1 MQPYWFRR
9 RSTASKGADPGE
21 IREPILFNGLRC
33 PAGRCR
39 PGTVRSSALSHTV
52 LWVTDQNAA
61 DGLMLSVIWGVI
73 LGKLQRSVPQ
83 SPYHKGT

>member
-1 MQPYWFRR
+1 M
-9 RSTASKGADPGE
+9 
-21 IREPILFNGLRC
+21 
-33 PAGRCR
+33 
-39 PGTVRSSALSHTV
+39 V

-73 LGKLQRSVPQ
+73 LGKLQRPVPQ